1 MEINKD
7 YLMRTNRGY
16 LFRVCYN
23 KGVNYQ
29 HLPFLEIQRQ
39 VGSLTVKKKNGDIFR
54 YALIGVC

>member
-39 VGSLTVKKKNGDIFR
+39 VGSLTVKKKMGIS
-54 YALIGVC
+54 LGML